1 MKVTNKS
8 ARLLCFQTS
17 KGRVEVL
24 PGVVTDD
31 ERLDALK
38 GKDKIFDHYLKEEII
53 REVKNEATKSGG
65 EKELLK
71 TELKA
76 LGVAA
81 GNMGV
86 EKLKLAITEALEDK
100 ADELDVEYEGLD
112 LDELRTAVAE
122 AEADL

>member
-1 MKVTNKS
+1 MKVINKS

-31 ERLDALK
+31 ERLDSLK
-38 GKDKIFDHYLKEEII
+38 GKNKIFDHYLKEEII
-53 REVKNEATKSGG
+53 REVKNDAAGS

-76 LGVAA
+76 LGKAP

-100 ADELDVEYEGLD
+100 AIDLDIEYEGLD

-122 AEADL
+122 AEADQ